1 MKQTGQWL
9 QEQWYKKITS
19 VTISNQQPTKTEGA
33 EGSNEW
39 AKSQIERHVITQS
52 SAKGTPQSNPANY
65 IG

>member
-1 MKQTGQWL
+1 MAAGTVIQK
-9 QEQWYKKITS
+9 YN
-19 VTISNQQPTKTEGA
+19 ISNHQQPATYQDWVYA
-33 EGSNEW
+33 EGSNER